1 MRVKKPFQTK
11 YIIWTIVALVFGFMI
26 SYSYVMT
33 AQQKS
38 RETYT
43 STQYERD
50 MELRN
55 ELIQQEEK
63 NQSLQKQL
71 NEKQKQLLEIEQ
83 ALSDETLNFYNLAE
97 DIEKYRMYLGKVKVR
112 GNGVQVTLDDAEF
125 HPQNQNANQYIVH
138 ERHVF
143 KVINELNISGAS
155 AIAVN
160 GQRISH
166 NSYILCN
173 GPVIEIDGKQH
184 PAPFVITAIGDGET
198 MAAALNIVGGV
209 KDILVNENVQFTI
222 EKKDQLVIHS
232 KLEG

>member
-1 MRVKKPFQTK
+1 MRIKKPFQTK
-11 YIIWTIVALVFGFMI
+11 YIIWTIVALCFGFMI
-26 SYSYVMT
+26 SYSYVLT
-33 AQQKS
+33 SGQKGQ
-38 RETYT
+38 ETYT
-43 STQYERD
+43 SSQYERD

-63 NQSLQKQL
+63 NQSLQSQL
-71 NEKQKQLLEIEQ
+71 NEKQKQLLEFEQ

-97 DIEKYRMYLGKVKVR
+97 DIEKYRMYLGKVPVK
-112 GNGVQVTLDDAEF
+112 GSGVQVTLDDAEY
-125 HPQNQNANQYIVH
+125 HPQNQKINQYIVH
-138 ERHVF
+138 EHHVF
-143 KVINELNISGAS
+143 KVINELHISGAS

-160 GQRISH
+160 GQRIFH

-184 PAPFVITAIGDGET
+184 PAPFVITAIGDEDT
-198 MAAALNIVGGV
+198 MTAALNIAGGV

-222 EKKDQLVIHS
+222 EKKDYLVMDS